1 MMDIKAI
8 IFSAIA
14 LAGTTGLL
22 WTGLTT
28 ADAGRQGHDSDHEQ
42 EEVRSL
48 TQQGDIL
55 PLEQVL
61 QAARQQHAGRILETE
76 LERDDGRYIYEVEL
90 LDDSGEVWEMEFD
103 AATGELL
110 KKERE
115 D

>member
-1 MMDIKAI
+1 MMNIKVI
-8 IFSAIA
+8 IFSGIA
-14 LAGTTGLL
+14 LAGTAGLL

-28 ADAGRQGHDSDHEQ
+28 ADAERHDHDPGHEQ

-61 QAARQQHAGRILETE
+61 QAARQQRTGRILETE
-76 LERDDGRYIYEVEL
+76 LERDDGRYIYEFEI
-90 LDDSGEVWEMEFD
+90 LDESGQVWEMKFD
-103 AATGELL
+103 ASSGELL
-110 KKERE
+110 EEERE